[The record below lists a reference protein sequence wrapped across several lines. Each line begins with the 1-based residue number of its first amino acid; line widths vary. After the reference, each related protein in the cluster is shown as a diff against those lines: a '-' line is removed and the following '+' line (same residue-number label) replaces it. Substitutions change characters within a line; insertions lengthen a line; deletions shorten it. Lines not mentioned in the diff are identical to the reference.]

1 MERCSS
7 ILKKVFKTLTLV
19 EGIRFSKF
27 ERVFNYTL
35 AGFLIFLGLLV
46 IIGVFKIDPRFRNI
60 FGGVILAYGLLRL
73 WFLKGRYGR
82 EEEEKKE

>member
-1 MERCSS
+1 
-7 ILKKVFKTLTLV
+7 
-19 EGIRFSKF
+19 
-27 ERVFNYTL
+27 
-35 AGFLIFLGLLV
+35 LIFLGLLV